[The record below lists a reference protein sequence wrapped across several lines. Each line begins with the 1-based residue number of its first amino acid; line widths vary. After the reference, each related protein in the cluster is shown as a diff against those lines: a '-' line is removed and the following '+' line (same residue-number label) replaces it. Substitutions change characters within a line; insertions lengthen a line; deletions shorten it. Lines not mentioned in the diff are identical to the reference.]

1 MPRRAPSARSASC
14 FGATTDLRLA
24 GIDTDAEPPRPGL
37 PVLAPGFGH
46 QGAEP
51 GDIRSRFGG
60 FAAGVIASESRSL
73 LAAGPDGLA
82 DAIARRADE
91 YGAAIA

>member
-1 MPRRAPSARSASC
+1 M
-14 FGATTDLRLA
+14 
-24 GIDTDAEPPRPGL
+24 
-37 PVLAPGFGH
+37 LAPGFGH

-51 GDIRSRFGG
+51 GDIRARFGG
-60 FAAGVIASESRSL
+60 FAGGVIASESRSL